1 MLYIPIYVVVPIRI
15 HQDSKTPIQ
24 PCTAYMPWHMNQNTG
39 YSVQRIMYDKSIYPW
54 SEKHTPRSLLKTRIN
69 YLTDKALQ

>member
-15 HQDSKTPIQ
+15 HQDSKTSIQ

-39 YSVQRIMYDKSIYPW
+39 YSVQRIMYDKSIPLV
-54 SEKHTPRSLLKTRIN
+54 RKTYTQVPTENAYKLFDR
-69 YLTDKALQ
+69 